1 MPSFIHIDKG
11 AETSTPATMY
21 CFVCRQYRDVET
33 DEEAV
38 KTVCYIWS
46 INFKRGSFSKCSW
59 YVCMV
64 LSKMTG
70 VFREN
75 DVISNLFC
83 LLFQS
88 QLYTENICVI
98 SFFMFFFYAPILY
111 FIHMFFQNQFKKYFF
126 KVIVVKQNV

>member
-38 KTVCYIWS
+38 KTVIYGQLTS
-46 INFKRGSFSKCSW
+46 NEVVFLNVAGM
-59 YVCMV
+59 CMV